1 MIGWGWLFW
10 RGWQRISHH
19 HCSRQWAAGSR
30 HGAWQE
36 GGAPWRVCSLWSSKL
51 SPSCESAT
59 SRLYLI
65 LLCNKSIWV
74 SCQEQAPPC
83 RAMCLFPT
91 AGWRTAWTA
100 RISAYWRCQRQSHN
114 SVREMGCLSKCP
126 LTSITLLSND
136 GFPSTCFLCSYKE
149 LSIFLQ
155 GSSTN
160 PKWINIHLNCFGSQ
174 IFKPCH
180 FLVNKNPRDVWDW

>member
-1 MIGWGWLFW
+1 MIGWGRLFW

-19 HCSRQWAAGSR
+19 HCSRQWAARSR

-100 RISAYWRCQRQSHN
+100 RISAYWRCHRQRHN
-114 SVREMGCLSKCP
+114 SVREMECLS
-126 LTSITLLSND
+126 TARSH
-136 GFPSTCFLCSYKE
+136 PSPCS
-149 LSIFLQ
+149 LMMVSLPPV
-155 GSSTN
+155 SSVHIRSFQYFCKG
-160 PKWINIHLNCFGSQ
+160 PVQILNE
-174 IFKPCH
+174 
-180 FLVNKNPRDVWDW
+180 